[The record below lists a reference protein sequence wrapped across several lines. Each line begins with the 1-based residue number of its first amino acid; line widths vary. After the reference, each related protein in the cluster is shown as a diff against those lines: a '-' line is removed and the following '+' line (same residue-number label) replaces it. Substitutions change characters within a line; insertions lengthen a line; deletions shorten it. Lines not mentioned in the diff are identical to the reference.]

1 MSGDQNDKATYS
13 NSSPPHQQEEHF
25 VQDNATK
32 SGTDGNTTT
41 SATEAGNTTTN
52 VTEAGNA
59 TTAGT
64 RGKKGSKLGWG
75 A

>member
-1 MSGDQNDKATYS
+1 MPGDQIDKATCS
-13 NSSPPHQQEEHF
+13 NTSPPHQQEENF
-25 VQDNATK
+25 VHDNATT

-52 VTEAGNA
+52 ATEAGNA
-59 TTAGT
+59 TSTDGT
-64 RGKKGSKLGWG
+64 RGKKRKQR